1 MEVSLNKNYELLSED
16 KIREIIQQVKTEDS
30 LLEINNLDNIELA
43 KFIDHTLLKPDASVN
58 DIKKL
63 CDEAKE
69 FGFYSVCVN
78 PIWVD
83 YCFNYLKETNVRVCT
98 VIGFPLGSNKTEI
111 KIREAEIAIED
122 GAEELDMVI
131 NIGKLKSSDYSYVF
145 NDIKLLAELTK
156 KYHIILKV
164 IIETCLLTDEEKV
177 IVSSIC
183 KQAGADFVK
192 TSTGFSTSG
201 ANFYD
206 VKLMKLAA
214 GDLRIKASGGIKSR
228 TDALR
233 FIAVGASRLGTSSGV
248 KILKDEIV
256 NSGY

>member
-1 MEVSLNKNYELLSED
+1 MEVNLNNKF
-16 KIREIIQQVKTEDS
+16 KIPDEKKVKEIIQQVRSYDS
-30 LLEINNLDNIELA
+30 ELEINNLDNSQLA
-43 KFIDHTLLKPDASVN
+43 KFIDHTLLKPEASLN
-58 DIKKL
+58 DIQKL
-63 CDEAKE
+63 CNEAKE

-78 PIWVD
+78 PTWVD
-83 YCFNYLKETNVRVCT
+83 YCFQYLKTTDVKICT
-98 VIGFPLGSNKTEI
+98 VIGFPLGSIRTEI
-111 KIREAEIAIED
+111 KIKEAEIAIED

-131 NIGKLKSSDYSYVF
+131 NIGKLKSFDYSYVF

-164 IIETCLLTDEEKV
+164 IIETCLLSDEEKI

-192 TSTGFSTSG
+192 TSTGFSTGG
-201 ANFYD
+201 ANLYD
-206 VKLMKLAA
+206 VRLMKLAA
-214 GDLRIKASGGIKSR
+214 EDLRVKASGGIKSR
-228 TDALR
+228 YDALR
-233 FIAVGASRLGTSSGV
+233 FIAAGASRLGTSSGV

>member
-83 YCFNYLKETNVRVCT
+83 YCFNYLKETDVRVCT

-131 NIGKLKSSDYSYVF
+131 NIGKLKSTDYSYVF
-145 NDIKLLAELTK
+145 NDIKFLAELTK
-156 KYHIILKV
+156 KYHILLKV

-192 TSTGFSTSG
+192 TSTGFSIGG
-201 ANFYD
+201 ANLYD
-206 VKLMKLAA
+206 VKLMKLASEN
-214 GDLRIKASGGIKSR
+214 LRIKASGGIKSR

-233 FIAVGASRLGTSSGV
+233 FIAAGASRLGTSSGV
-248 KILKDEIV
+248 KIIKDEIV

>member
-43 KFIDHTLLKPDASVN
+43 KFIDHTLLKPEASVN
-58 DIKKL
+58 DIQKL
-63 CDEAKE
+63 CDEAKN

-78 PIWVD
+78 PTWVD
-83 YCFNYLKETNVRVCT
+83 YCFNYLKETDIRVCT

-131 NIGKLKSSDYSYVF
+131 NIGKLKSTDYSYVF
-145 NDIKLLAELTK
+145 NDIKFLAELTK
-156 KYHIILKV
+156 KYHILLKV

-192 TSTGFSTSG
+192 TSTGFSFGG
-201 ANFYD
+201 ANLYD
-206 VKLMKLAA
+206 VKLMKLASEN
-214 GDLRIKASGGIKSR
+214 LKIKASGGIKSR

-233 FIAVGASRLGTSSGV
+233 FIAAGASRLGTSSGI